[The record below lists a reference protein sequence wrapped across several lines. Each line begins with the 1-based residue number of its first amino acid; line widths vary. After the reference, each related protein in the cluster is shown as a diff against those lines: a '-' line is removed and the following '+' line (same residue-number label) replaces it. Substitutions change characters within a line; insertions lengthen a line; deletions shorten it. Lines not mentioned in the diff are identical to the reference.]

1 MKDIDDPEFTCMIA
15 AELKM
20 DKQDLPGT
28 SEASTFG
35 WKNFHK
41 FPHLNVSSEFFIT
54 ERHHRDIVSALDFS
68 ILSLLSGRLPIP
80 PTF

>member
-1 MKDIDDPEFTCMIA
+1 MKDIDDPA
-15 AELKM
+15 
-20 DKQDLPGT
+20 T

-68 ILSLLSGRLPIP
+68 ILSLLSGRQRHRDIVSAYRL
-80 PTF
+80 